1 MIKFGEQNTAG
12 TCGHAFDDEG
22 TSDDDDE
29 EEDLADEC
37 GRICDPAVHNPV
49 CGSNNRTYENE
60 CYLQLDI
67 CNKVGGG
74 GLSKRSD
81 GVCESGTVEQA
92 CSRITIQIL
101 QYQCC
106 LESR

>member
-1 MIKFGEQNTAG
+1 M
-12 TCGHAFDDEG
+12 CGHAFDDEG
-22 TSDDDDE
+22 TSDDDEDE
-29 EEDLADEC
+29 EGDLADEC

-92 CSRITIQIL
+92 CSRTTIYFFQN
-101 QYQCC
+101 
-106 LESR
+106 